1 MLRIWLRLV
10 SDNSSWYSLTCFFS
24 KHLSIFPLL
33 LASNSLVGTWVL
45 PLKPNEDLVTK
56 SGIYET
62 LVDQS
67 DWITNSGL
75 DEMSH
80 SPLNEVLIG
89 YGKDEQAVAAYFL
102 GFKTSVGST
111 YNWCGSLWNKA
122 IQGTDCQWFI
132 TVINQSILT
141 FEWPIGHDNDYCKWH
156 KTIRI
161 IIWVWIKSV
170 NHNRCK
176 SKEKWTSIGPSNP
189 LHSSPR
195 NNVPIWIQRSREQIN
210 DEIYSW
216 NRYGT
221 SSITNLNNSRR

>member
-1 MLRIWLRLV
+1 MEKM
-10 SDNSSWYSLTCFFS
+10 N
-24 KHLSIFPLL
+24 KLL
-33 LASNSLVGTWVL
+33 LHISWDSRLLLDQPITGVVVSGTKQSKELTAS
-45 PLKPNEDLVTK
+45 DL
-56 SGIYET
+56 S
-62 LVDQS
+62 Q
-67 DWITNSGL
+67 W
-75 DEMSH
+75 
-80 SPLNEVLIG
+80 LI
-89 YGKDEQAVAAYFL
+89 KVF
-102 GFKTSVGST
+102 
-111 YNWCGSLWNKA
+111 
-122 IQGTDCQWFI
+122 
-132 TVINQSILT
+132 LT

-176 SKEKWTSIGPSNP
+176 SKEKWTSIRPSNP

-221 SSITNLNNSRR
+221 SSITNLTNSRR